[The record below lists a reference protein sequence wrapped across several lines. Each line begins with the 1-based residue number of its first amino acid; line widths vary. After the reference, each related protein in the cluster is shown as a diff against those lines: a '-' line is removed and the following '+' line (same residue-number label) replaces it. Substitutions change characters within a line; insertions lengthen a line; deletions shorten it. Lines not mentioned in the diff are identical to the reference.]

1 MIITHAGRT
10 IEFLGDAHLG
20 KPFIHG
26 VPLHRRGD
34 REKVVWADFERSVLA
49 TSADFHI
56 NLGDLLDRP
65 VVPYDVIVRAAR
77 IYVRAAEHHPETQF
91 LILQGNHDVS
101 RDLERVSAFD
111 VFAEIVWGIGTI
123 RVVREPI
130 VVDGLLLVPFDPVAP
145 TAELIAEL
153 KPSAE
158 IAIGHWDVESF
169 GGDDHNL
176 IPTKLLAELGVKR
189 VYTGH
194 VHKPD
199 RFTRDGIDVV
209 VVGSLQPFSHGEG
222 DMYITLSLDE
232 AREVDPAAIKDR
244 CIRIQLKQ
252 GETYDLE
259 IDCLQL
265 TLQRLG
271 GEEEPETVTLGD
283 FDMAALFSQAFDQ
296 AGVSADLRATVVG
309 KHDELREAAC

>member
-20 KPFIHG
+20 KPFIHR

-34 REKVVWADFERSVLA
+34 REKMVWADFERSVSA

-77 IYVRAAEHHPETQF
+77 IYARAAQHHPETQF
-91 LILQGNHDVS
+91 LVLQGNHDVS
-101 RDLERVSAFD
+101 RDLERISAFD
-111 VFAEIVWGIGTI
+111 VFAEIVWGMPNV

-130 VVDGLLLVPFDPVAP
+130 VIDGLLLVPFDPVTP
-145 TAELIAEL
+145 TAELIEEL
-153 KPSAE
+153 GTAAE
-158 IAIGHWDVESF
+158 IAVGHWDIDGF
-169 GGDDHNL
+169 GDNHNL
-176 IPTKLLAELGVKR
+176 IPTKLLAEMGVMR
-189 VYTGH
+189 AFTGH

-199 RFTRDGIDVV
+199 RFTRDGVDVV

-222 DMYITLSLDE
+222 PMYVTLSLAE
-232 AREVDPAAIKDR
+232 AREVDPAAIRDK
-244 CIRIQLKQ
+244 CVRIQLQ
-252 GETYDLE
+252 PGETYDLE

-265 TLQRLG
+265 TLQRLSS
-271 GEEEPETVTLGD
+271 EEEPEAVTLGD
-283 FDMAALFSQAFDQ
+283 FDMAALFGQAFDQ
-296 AGVSADLRATVVG
+296 AGVSVDLRAAVLG
-309 KHDELREAAC
+309 KHDELRVAGC